1 MTASNLESLDFS
13 EFIKNVLIF
22 IDKDVCN
29 GCGLCAEVCPFGLPQ
44 VNNSGK
50 YEIKKPELCTECSA
64 CKRNCPVQAIILNE
78 RKGCGCLWN
87 ARGVAKNSK
96 KGITVETSCGCGPT
110 SENNTTNSC
119 CG

>member
-1 MTASNLESLDFS
+1 MTESNLESFNFS
-13 EFIKNVLIF
+13 EFIKDVLIF

-44 VNNSGK
+44 TNSSGK
-50 YEIKKPELCTECSA
+50 YEINKPELCTECSA

-87 ARGVAKNSK
+87 ARGVAKNAK
-96 KGITVETSCGCGPT
+96 KGISTETSCCGPT
-110 SENNTTNSC
+110 NENSTNNSC